1 MRVAKHLV
9 LFILI
14 CAQMSHAGAEEVI
27 TDFAFSPESLIDRP
41 LDDIRDVETLSLD
54 DLLDKDR
61 RAALERIQQL
71 PKLTTLKFY
80 GCDLTMVDE
89 KDPVP
94 AKVQTVLISSGKV
107 SQGTIRWL
115 AKFPSGTDL
124 VFGCD
129 VRGLEFNLGKF
140 SWVTF
145 DNCEMSRSAV
155 TKLVEKMTQ
164 VTFKEVTLVD
174 DR

>member
-1 MRVAKHLV
+1 MRFVNHFLLCIFLTAP
-9 LFILI
+9 
-14 CAQMSHAGAEEVI
+14 MSHAQPEQLS

-41 LDDIRDVETLSLD
+41 LDAIRDAETLSLD
-54 DLLDKDR
+54 DLLDRDR

-80 GCDLTMVDE
+80 GCDLSKVDE

-94 AKVQTVLISSGKV
+94 AKVHTVLISSGKI

-115 AKFPSGTDL
+115 AKFPAGTTL

-129 VRGLEFNLGKF
+129 VRRLEFGLGKF
-140 SWVTF
+140 RWVTF
-145 DNCEMSRSAV
+145 DNCEMSRAAV

-174 DR
+174 

>member
-1 MRVAKHLV
+1 MQVANYV
-9 LFILI
+9 LSCALMF
-14 CAQMSHAGAEEVI
+14 AQMPKPGAEEVI
-27 TDFAFSPESLIDRP
+27 TDLAFSPESLIDRP

-71 PKLTTLKFY
+71 PKLTTLKLY
-80 GCDLTMVDE
+80 HCDLSKVNET
-89 KDPVP
+89 DPVP
-94 AKVQTVLISSGKV
+94 ANVMTVLISSGKV

-115 AKFPSGTDL
+115 AKFPSGTTL
-124 VFGCD
+124 VLGCD
-129 VRGLEFNLGKF
+129 VRGLEFSLGGF

-145 DNCEMSRSAV
+145 DNCDISRSAI

-174 DR
+174 